1 LHKVLRLAT
10 RPLGSKL
17 APPRPTKTRRSSGSF
32 VVRSATLQVRPPRHR
47 SLAMAALPFLAVVAS
62 SLARDGH
69 AIPATR

>member
-1 LHKVLRLAT
+1 VLRLAT

-32 VVRSATLQVRPPRHR
+32 VVRSATLQVRPSRHR
-47 SLAMAALPFLAVVAS
+47 SLAMAAS

-69 AIPATR
+69 TIPATR